1 MSMAGR
7 QPLDDFP
14 RTDDR
19 RWCRLPA
26 VRSGTT
32 ALFLILVLAGACNG
46 GSGQT
51 VPTTATG
58 LPTVTIPVE
67 PATTSTT
74 TVGDGL
80 LEVYR
85 RYFDAY
91 LVLGRDPSRPLDD
104 PSLSAVTTAAFRE
117 KVRRNLDGLRRNSIR
132 LQGDVVLSL
141 RSAEIAGDRATLVL
155 CIRDDVDQ
163 YDATGMQLT
172 PPGPGKPEVLEAAL
186 AVASGAWIVDSSRTT
201 GEPCDV

>member
-1 MSMAGR
+1 MSTAWS
-7 QPLDDFP
+7 QPLRGSP
-14 RTDDR
+14 STPGG
-19 RWCRLPA
+19 RWGRLPS
-26 VRSGTT
+26 VRSGIS

-51 VPTTATG
+51 VPTTVAS
-58 LPTVTIPVE
+58 LPPITIPVE

-74 TVGDGL
+74 AAGDGL

-117 KVRRNLDGLRRNSIR
+117 KVQRNLDGLRRNSIR

-141 RSAEIAGDRATLVL
+141 RSAKIAGDRATLVL

-163 YDATGMQLT
+163 YDATGKQLT
-172 PPGPGKPEVLEAAL
+172 PPGPGKPEVLEAVL
-186 AVASGAWIVDSSRTT
+186 AEASGVWIVDSSRTT